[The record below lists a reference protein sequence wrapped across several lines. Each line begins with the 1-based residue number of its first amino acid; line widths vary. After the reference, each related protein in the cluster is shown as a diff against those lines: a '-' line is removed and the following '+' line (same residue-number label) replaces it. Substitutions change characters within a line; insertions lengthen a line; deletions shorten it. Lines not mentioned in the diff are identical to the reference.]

1 MELLYIFFTSLGSI
15 IVLFILTKIM
25 GNREMSQLSMF
36 DYINGIT
43 IGSIA
48 AEMATS
54 LENDFL
60 KPLTAMVVYTMVIV
74 LISLVNSKSIKM
86 RRFINGETLILLDD
100 GKLYRENFKKAKLDI
115 GEFLT
120 QCRKSGYFDI
130 SNLQTAI
137 LEPNGRISFLPLST
151 QRPVTPNDLKLTP
164 PKEKPLVN
172 IIIDGKILPDNL
184 KFIGKDEKWV
194 EKQLNVQGVSKVSD
208 VFLGICDNKNNL
220 IIYVKIN
227 KPMTR
232 DIFE

>member
-15 IVLFILTKIM
+15 IALFILTKIM

-74 LISLVNSKSIKM
+74 LISLVNSKSIKI
-86 RRFINGETLILLDD
+86 RRIINGETLILLDN
-100 GKLYRENFKKAKLDI
+100 GKLYRENFKRAKLDI

-120 QCRKSGYFDI
+120 QCRKSGYFNI
-130 SNLQTAI
+130 ANIQTAI
-137 LEPNGRISFLPLST
+137 LESNGKISFLPLST
-151 QRPVTPNDLKLTP
+151 QRPVTPSDLNIIIP
-164 PKEKPLVN
+164 NEKPLVN
-172 IIIDGKILPDNL
+172 VIVDGKILPDNL
-184 KFIGKDEKWV
+184 KFTGNNEKWI
-194 EKQLNVQGVSKVSD
+194 EKQLHAQGVSKLSD
-208 VFLGICDNKNNL
+208 VFLGICDNENNL
-220 IIYVKIN
+220 NIYVKIN

-232 DIFE
+232 DFFE